1 MKSSAFGFKE
11 VSKNFQNIKALDG
24 ISLDIPVNSIFG
36 LLGPNGSGKSTLM
49 RILAG
54 LIQSWDGT
62 LNVGGK
68 LRTSGN
74 NEHLK
79 DFGFLIEAPSF
90 YEYLSAFD
98 NLKILSRLM
107 NINTESI
114 NEVLET
120 VNLTDRANDKVK
132 TYSYGMKQRLGLAQC
147 LLHDPQILILDEP
160 NNGLDPSGIREMS
173 RIIHGLHKN
182 GKTICISTH
191 ILSEVDSLCTHAAI
205 LQKGKKIAT
214 LELDEKY
221 HSYTTYLIQSDN
233 SQKTMDDLKEVPE
246 FQFKTIDERN
256 LILKTKLQN
265 VTNLIKDIDPN
276 SSNNKT
282 ITKQSNLLEF
292 FNA

>member
-11 VSKNFQNIKALDG
+11 VSKHFQNIKALDG
-24 ISLDIPVNSIFG
+24 ISLDIPANSIFG

-147 LLHDPQILILDEP
+147 LLHDPQVLILDEP
-160 NNGLDPSGIREMS
+160 NNGLDPSGIREIS

-214 LELDEKY
+214 LELNEKY

-233 SQKTMDDLKEVPE
+233 SHKTMANLKDISE
-246 FQFKTIDERN
+246 FQFKIIDKGN

-265 VTNLIKDIDPN
+265 ATKLIKNTDPN
-276 SSNNKT
+276 NFINKT
-282 ITKQSNLLEF
+282 LTKQSNLLEF

>member
-11 VSKNFQNIKALDG
+11 VSKHFQNIKALDG

-68 LRTSGN
+68 LRASGN

-107 NINTESI
+107 NINTKSI
-114 NEVLET
+114 NEVLDT
-120 VNLTDRANDKVK
+120 VNLTERENDKVK

-221 HSYTTYLIQSDN
+221 HSYTTYLVQSDN
-233 SQKTMDDLKEVPE
+233 SQKTMDDLNKVPE

-276 SSNNKT
+276 SSNNKN

>member
-1 MKSSAFGFKE
+1 MKSSAFAFEE
-11 VSKNFQNIKALDG
+11 VSKHFQNIKALDG

-54 LIQSWDGT
+54 LIQSWDGS
-62 LNVGGK
+62 LNVGGE

-114 NEVLET
+114 SEVLET

-233 SQKTMDDLKEVPE
+233 SQKTMDGLKKVAE
-246 FQFKTIDERN
+246 FQFKTIDKRN

-265 VTNLIKDIDPN
+265 VTNLIKDIDPD
-276 SSNNKT
+276 SSNNRT
-282 ITKQSNLLEF
+282 IMKQSNLLEF

>member
-1 MKSSAFGFKE
+1 MKSSSFSFQN
-11 VSKNFQNIKALDG
+11 VSKSFDSIKALDG
-24 ISLDIPVNSIFG
+24 ISLEIPTNSIFG

-62 LNVGGK
+62 LKIGGE

-74 NEHLK
+74 NKHLK
-79 DFGFLIEAPSF
+79 DFGFLIESPSF
-90 YEYLSAFD
+90 YEYLSALD
-98 NLKILSRLM
+98 NLKIFSRLM
-107 NINTESI
+107 NIDTESVF
-114 NEVLET
+114 EVLET
-120 VNLTDRANDKVK
+120 VNLSERANDKVK

-147 LLHDPQILILDEP
+147 LLHNPQILILDEP

-173 RIIHGLHKN
+173 KIIHGLHKN

-214 LELDEKY
+214 LELNEKY

-233 SQKTMDDLKEVPE
+233 SHKTMANLKDISE
-246 FQFKTIDERN
+246 FQFKIIDKGN

-265 VTNLIKDIDPN
+265 ATKLIKDTDPN
-276 SSNNKT
+276 NFINKT
-282 ITKQSNLLEF
+282 LTKQSNLLEF

>member
-11 VSKNFQNIKALDG
+11 VSKHFQNIKALDG

-62 LNVGGK
+62 LNIGGK

-107 NINTESI
+107 NINTKSI
-114 NEVLET
+114 NEVLDT
-120 VNLTDRANDKVK
+120 VNLAERANDKVK

-205 LQKGKKIAT
+205 LQKGKKLAT

-233 SQKTMDDLKEVPE
+233 SQETMNDLQKVSE
-246 FQFKTIDERN
+246 FQFKIIDEGN

-265 VTNLIKDIDPN
+265 ATKLVKDTDPKNFTNK
-276 SSNNKT
+276 K

>member
-1 MKSSAFGFKE
+1 MKSYAFGFKE
-11 VSKNFQNIKALDG
+11 VSKNFQNIKALNSV
-24 ISLDIPVNSIFG
+24 SLDIPLNSIFG

-54 LIQSWDGT
+54 LIKSWEGT
-62 LNVGGK
+62 LKIGDDF
-68 LRTSGN
+68 LTSGN
-74 NEHLK
+74 SDYLK
-79 DFGFLIEAPSF
+79 NFGFLIESPCF

-98 NLKILSRLM
+98 NLKIFSRLM
-107 NINTESI
+107 RINTESI
-114 NEVLET
+114 SKVLET
-120 VNLTDRANDKVK
+120 VNLTERGNDKVK

-147 LLHDPQILILDEP
+147 LLHDPKILILDEP

-173 RIIHGLHKN
+173 KIINGLHKN

-191 ILSEVDSLCTHAAI
+191 ILSEVDSICTHAAI
-205 LQKGKKIAT
+205 LQKGKKLAT

-233 SQKTMDDLKEVPE
+233 SQETMNDLQKVSE
-246 FQFKTIDERN
+246 FQFKIIDEGN

-265 VTNLIKDIDPN
+265 ATKLVKDTDPKN
-276 SSNNKT
+276 FTNKT

>member
-11 VSKNFQNIKALDG
+11 VSKHFQNIKALDG
-24 ISLDIPVNSIFG
+24 ISLDIPENSIFG

-62 LNVGGK
+62 LNIGGK

-74 NEHLK
+74 NEHLN

-107 NINTESI
+107 NINTKSI
-114 NEVLET
+114 NEVLDT
-120 VNLTDRANDKVK
+120 VNLAERANDKVK

-233 SQKTMDDLKEVPE
+233 SQKTMNDLQKVSG
-246 FQFKTIDERN
+246 FQFKIIDEGN

-265 VTNLIKDIDPN
+265 ATKLVKDIDPKN
-276 SSNNKT
+276 FTNKT

>member
-1 MKSSAFGFKE
+1 MKTSAFGFNE
-11 VSKNFQNIKALDG
+11 VSKNFHNIKALDS
-24 ISLDIPVNSIFG
+24 ISLDIPLNSIFG

-54 LIQSWDGT
+54 LIKSWDGT
-62 LNVGGK
+62 LKIGGE

-74 NEHLK
+74 NKHLK
-79 DFGFLIEAPSF
+79 DFGFLIESPSF
-90 YEYLSAFD
+90 YEYLSALD
-98 NLKILSRLM
+98 NLKIFSRLM
-107 NINTESI
+107 NIDTESVF
-114 NEVLET
+114 EVLET
-120 VNLTDRANDKVK
+120 VNLSERANDKVK

-147 LLHDPQILILDEP
+147 LLHNPQILILDEP

-173 RIIHGLHKN
+173 KIIHGLHKN

-214 LELDEKY
+214 LELNEKY

-233 SQKTMDDLKEVPE
+233 SHKTLANLKDISE
-246 FQFKTIDERN
+246 FQFKIIDKGN

-265 VTNLIKDIDPN
+265 ATKLIKDTDPN
-276 SSNNKT
+276 NFINKT
-282 ITKQSNLLEF
+282 LTKQSNLLEF

>member
-1 MKSSAFGFKE
+1 MKSSAFGFEE
-11 VSKNFQNIKALDG
+11 VSKHFQNIKALDG
-24 ISLDIPVNSIFG
+24 ISLDIPINSIFG

-62 LNVGGK
+62 LNVGGE
-68 LRTSGN
+68 LCTSGN

-233 SQKTMDDLKEVPE
+233 SQKTMDGLKKVAE
-246 FQFKTIDERN
+246 FQFKTIDKRN

-265 VTNLIKDIDPN
+265 VTNLIKNIDPN
-276 SSNNKT
+276 SSNNRT

>member
-1 MKSSAFGFKE
+1 
-11 VSKNFQNIKALDG
+11 
-24 ISLDIPVNSIFG
+24 
-36 LLGPNGSGKSTLM
+36 
-49 RILAG
+49 
-54 LIQSWDGT
+54 
-62 LNVGGK
+62 
-68 LRTSGN
+68 
-74 NEHLK
+74 
-79 DFGFLIEAPSF
+79 
-90 YEYLSAFD
+90 
-98 NLKILSRLM
+98 M
-107 NINTESI
+107 NINTKSI
-114 NEVLET
+114 NEVLDT
-120 VNLTDRANDKVK
+120 VNLAERTNDKVK

-221 HSYTTYLIQSDN
+221 HSYTTYLVQSDN
-233 SQKTMDDLKEVPE
+233 SQKTMDGLKEVEE